1 MPLGANF
8 QTPFRGGICLGNK
21 CRQSVFVG
29 AGRPRNDVGQNQ
41 RRADLFAGEAFLR
54 RALFSALIISS
65 VIESS
70 ILALRILIVSATRE
84 FLTFLTVRKVFFA
97 EAPFTLLISLQTPS
111 DTSFPIYCHQR
122 LRKLLTPHPE
132 SNQQP

>member
-70 ILALRILIVSATRE
+70 ILALRTLSAWATRE
-84 FLTFLTVRKVFFA
+84 GRTSLTLREAFFSI
-97 EAPFTLLISLQTPS
+97 FVSPS
-111 DTSFPIYCHQR
+111 SR
-122 LRKLLTPHPE
+122 VE
-132 SNQQP
+132 